1 MALNQVKVKLAPEG
15 NLNIP
20 SAITQQAGFS
30 PDEEAIIILTDDG
43 LFVRREKSI
52 TADDV
57 LHTLLASGEIRFSD
71 LGEGLGGNLLAGTT
85 LERIHEALTGVS
97 IPIEDIIHEER
108 KKYDQRISPVT

>member
-1 MALNQVKVKLAPEG
+1 MTLSQVKVKLASEG

-20 SAITQQAGFS
+20 SAITRQAGFS

-43 LFVRREKSI
+43 LFIRKEKRTF

-71 LGEGLGGNLLAGTT
+71 LGEGLRGNLLTDIT
-85 LERIHEALTGVS
+85 LERVHAALAGISV
-97 IPIEDIIHEER
+97 PIEEIIHEER
-108 KKYDQRISPVT
+108 DKYEI